1 MKFLATSSTRTAF
14 LLLTQALSFSY
25 ADESPTVSGLSGS
38 SNDVLAAETVGVT
51 ASGEMDS
58 ASSVILAQRQEALY
72 RAKREFRHALLHSKN
87 DSDPTDGE
95 RTNGVDANSRRIK
108 ATKSTA
114 GKDVVNLEVTAKG
127 KSTKSMKCLKT
138 KSKSKKGEHAFVTL
152 TLEGICNCSDLQEAI
167 EEMLCGEEF
176 ITECHPECTDDSQPD
191 PSVRN
196 VLESNTNTATLTVQ
210 VLGTDLAAL
219 KKKLKT
225 KKIESF
231 LSGVLGMP
239 VSVSGLKF
247 LETLQPSNEPS
258 LQPTDVPSNE
268 PSLSP
273 SVEPSYGVST
283 HLIQLS
289 YSYRIFFFM
298 TNVCF
303 YTAI

>member
-1 MKFLATSSTRTAF
+1 MKFLATSTRTAF
-14 LLLTQALSFSY
+14 LLLSQALSFSH
-25 ADESPTVSGLSGS
+25 ADESTTVFGLSGS
-38 SNDVLAAETVGVT
+38 SNDVAVETAGVT
-51 ASGEMDS
+51 ASGEMES
-58 ASSVILAQRQEALY
+58 AFSVILARRQEALY
-72 RAKREFRHALLHSKN
+72 RAQRELRHASLHSKK
-87 DSDPTDGE
+87 DSDPTDVKI
-95 RTNGVDANSRRIK
+95 NGFDAADSRHTE
-108 ATKSTA
+108 ATVESTTD
-114 GKDVVNLEVTAKG
+114 KDVVDLKVTAKG
-127 KSTKSMKCLKT
+127 KSTKSMKCLDT

-152 TLEGICNCSDLQEAI
+152 TLEGICNCSDLQEAV

-196 VLESNTNTATLTVQ
+196 VLESNKNTATLTVQ